1 MNNLEIIKQFEKE
14 LQSKTGLEFTVKP
27 GSFLERWILDK
38 PSNIGWR
45 VDHIAFNLTRRSAKE
60 FYDIYHKDLTISGY
74 EWACFVQ
81 DEKEHF
87 RVKGTGLPWAAYDTP
102 AGGA

>member
-1 MNNLEIIKQFEKE
+1 MNNLEIIQQFEEE
-14 LQSKTGLEFTVKP
+14 LESHTGLEFTVKP
-27 GSFLERWILDK
+27 GSNLEHWILNK
-38 PSNIGWR
+38 PSDIGMR
-45 VDHIAFNLTRRSAKE
+45 VDHIAFNLERRSAKE